1 MNDDKIALVT
11 GSSTGI
17 GLETALALARNG
29 FYTYASMRDLDKSN
43 KIADAAKSEG
53 LSLRIIELDVNN
65 EVSVYNAIDIISK
78 EKNRLDVLVNN
89 AGYGLFGSLE
99 DLTIDE
105 IRDLFETNYF
115 GMVRLIKNSLP
126 LMRIGKGRRTI
137 VNISSVGGRIGAPI
151 LSAYQS
157 TKFAVEGLSE
167 SLYYE
172 LEPFGIKVVIVEP
185 GFIKTNIMN
194 SSIQAKGSLNPDS
207 PYFQVTNKIEAYFRS
222 MVNDNPSVTS
232 PSEVATVILDAIKS
246 DNPKLRYLVGQDAYQ
261 ILAAKDQL
269 PETEFI
275 QMIKKQF
282 MEMPN
287 NK

>member
-1 MNDDKIALVT
+1 MNDNKIALVT

-29 FYTYASMRDLDKSN
+29 FYTYASMRNLDKSN

-53 LSLRIIELDVNN
+53 LPLRVIELDVNN
-65 EVSVYNAIDIISK
+65 EVSVYSAIDIISK

-115 GMVRLIKNSLP
+115 GIVRLIKNSLP

-172 LEPFGIKVVIVEP
+172 LEPFGIKVVIIEP

-194 SSIQAKGSLNPDS
+194 SSIQAKGSSTPDS

-246 DNPKLRYLVGQDAYQ
+246 DNPSPNAEASAKVPINALSLCFEFCSHSCTSFFSGLRVP
-261 ILAAKDQL
+261 II
-269 PETEFI
+269 TW
-275 QMIKKQF
+275 
-282 MEMPN
+282 
-287 NK
+287 